1 MYFLNDFIKNPQTR
15 NARPFL
21 PLNISAVGSVFWKY
35 IFLNFCFYVLVW
47 QDAFENG
54 KDDLDEGTI
63 IEVWKDWG
71 HPGWKGMLK
80 KVK

>member
-1 MYFLNDFIKNPQTR
+1 M
-15 NARPFL
+15 
-21 PLNISAVGSVFWKY
+21 
-35 IFLNFCFYVLVW
+35 W

-80 KVK
+80 KVLIKDCALLVLCLLRNLLEQSLLII

>member
-1 MYFLNDFIKNPQTR
+1 
-15 NARPFL
+15 
-21 PLNISAVGSVFWKY
+21 
-35 IFLNFCFYVLVW
+35 VW

-80 KVK
+80 KVRNTENLKKTHTIFVKYETYLFFRLQRTIV

>member
-1 MYFLNDFIKNPQTR
+1 M
-15 NARPFL
+15 
-21 PLNISAVGSVFWKY
+21 
-35 IFLNFCFYVLVW
+35 W

-80 KVK
+80 KVLNTDYLKKQTYKSFIKYETYLFFR

>member
-1 MYFLNDFIKNPQTR
+1 M
-15 NARPFL
+15 
-21 PLNISAVGSVFWKY
+21 
-35 IFLNFCFYVLVW
+35 W

-80 KVK
+80 KVRNTDDLKKLR

>member
-1 MYFLNDFIKNPQTR
+1 M
-15 NARPFL
+15 
-21 PLNISAVGSVFWKY
+21 
-35 IFLNFCFYVLVW
+35 W

-71 HPGWKGMLK
+71 NHGWKGMLK
-80 KVK
+80 QVRNTDNLKKNLHD

>member
-1 MYFLNDFIKNPQTR
+1 M
-15 NARPFL
+15 
-21 PLNISAVGSVFWKY
+21 
-35 IFLNFCFYVLVW
+35 W

-80 KVK
+80 KVINTVCLPL

>member
-1 MYFLNDFIKNPQTR
+1 M
-15 NARPFL
+15 
-21 PLNISAVGSVFWKY
+21 
-35 IFLNFCFYVLVW
+35 W

-80 KVK
+80 KVRNTDDLKKLAQFSLSTKHTSCSRHRKTKFPNYESPIFTTKFLF

>member
-1 MYFLNDFIKNPQTR
+1 M
-15 NARPFL
+15 
-21 PLNISAVGSVFWKY
+21 
-35 IFLNFCFYVLVW
+35 W

-80 KVK
+80 KVRNTDNLKKYNFCQVLIISFFPDNSKQSFSNLISAMVLELF

>member
-1 MYFLNDFIKNPQTR
+1 M
-15 NARPFL
+15 
-21 PLNISAVGSVFWKY
+21 
-35 IFLNFCFYVLVW
+35 W

-80 KVK
+80 KVRNTDNLKKIQFLLGTNHIFFSDNGKQSFSNLISAMVLELF